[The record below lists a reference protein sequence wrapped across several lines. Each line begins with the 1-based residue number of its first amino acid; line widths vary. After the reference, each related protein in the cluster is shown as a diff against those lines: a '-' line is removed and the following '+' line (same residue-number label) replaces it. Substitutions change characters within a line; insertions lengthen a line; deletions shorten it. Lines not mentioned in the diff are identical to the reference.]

1 MESSLRAH
9 IRWFFRALSPTSNP
23 LRRGVD
29 RIESMLAALVMLL
42 ALLAVPLAAG
52 LGGVVYDHGT
62 LAAQRIAVSVRHVPA
77 VLQEDG
83 PAAIPNPDGKTDGGA
98 QAQAT
103 WTGVDGRPHSGL
115 VPVALGTR
123 AGTTVQVWVDTA
135 DRVAGPPPTSG
146 QVIGSAVIVACA
158 TLLGAEF
165 VCAMA
170 LLGLRAA
177 AIRSTSR
184 AWQHEWEVVEPQ
196 WRRMQL

>member
-9 IRWFFRALSPTSNP
+9 LRWFFRALSPTRNP

-29 RIESMLAALVMLL
+29 RIESMLVAVVILIAVL
-42 ALLAVPLAAG
+42 ALPIAAAVGTAGYEQGVRAAER
-52 LGGVVYDHGT
+52 
-62 LAAQRIAVSVRHVPA
+62 AAKSVRYVPA
-77 VLQEDG
+77 VVREDG
-83 PAAIPNPDGKTDGGA
+83 PVTLPNQDGRTDGGPRA
-98 QAQAT
+98 AAT
-103 WTGVDGRPHSGL
+103 WTGADGRPHTAA
-115 VPVALGTR
+115 VPVALGTK
-123 AGTTVQVWVDTA
+123 AGTTVRVWVDPA
-135 DRVAGPPPTSG
+135 DQVTDPPPTSG

-177 AIRSTSR
+177 AIRATAR

>member
-9 IRWFFRALSPTSNP
+9 IRWFFRALSPARNS
-23 LRRGVD
+23 LRRRVD
-29 RIESMLAALVMLL
+29 RVESALVALVMLL
-42 ALLAVPLAAG
+42 ALLVVPLSAAV
-52 LGGVVYDHGT
+52 GGVVYGQGAR
-62 LAAQRIAVSVRHVPA
+62 AAERAAMSIRHVPA

-83 PAAIPNPDGKTDGGA
+83 PSAIPNPDGKTDGGT
-98 QAQAT
+98 QASAT

-123 AGTTVQVWVDTA
+123 SGTTVQVWVDTA
-135 DRVAGPPPTSG
+135 DRVVSPPPTSG

-184 AWQHEWEVVEPQ
+184 AWQHEWEIVEPQ